1 MSIDAIKEL
10 IKKGDI
16 PQASEQLREILAKT
30 PEDAA
35 ARMLYGTVLPWPIR
49 LRRH

>member
-1 MSIDAIKEL
+1 MSIDTIKEL

-30 PEDAA
+30 PEDA
-35 ARMLYGTVLPWPIR
+35 I
-49 LRRH
+49 